1 MAGGC
6 TQKELL
12 SPEEMCRV
20 DVRFLWDKAQ
30 DGSPDGMTLLFYPED
45 ARSEFWRFEI
55 SGKEGGPVELPWG
68 TYTLVALNNDLPG
81 IRLKDMPYESA
92 SLTALEM
99 PRSQIYV
106 SPVGMV
112 YEGKVTDLRIMP
124 DKLSY
129 TAANGEM
136 VTNSLSVVECY
147 PDSVSTVYH
156 VIIDGVEGIERVKS
170 VEGVLAGC
178 AEGMLLSSH
187 VPLEPSV
194 ATQFNM
200 DIDTGSGMVVGSTTG
215 FPNNAS
221 SARYELTLRLHYY
234 AGGGYEKSFDVT
246 EQVINSFYPHNV
258 YLFIKGLT
266 LPDEP
271 TIDLDE
277 VGVKVDVE
285 GWKVIEIDLD
295 SENY

>member
-1 MAGGC
+1 M
-6 TQKELL
+6 L
-12 SPEEMCRV
+12 PEEMCRI

-30 DGSPDGMTLLFYPED
+30 GGSPDGMTLLFYPED

-55 SGKEGGPVELPWG
+55 SGKDGGPVEVPWG
-68 TYTLVALNNDLPG
+68 EYTLVAVNNDLPDV
-81 IRLKDMPYESA
+81 LLEDMPYESA
-92 SLTALEM
+92 SLRALEM
-99 PRSQIYV
+99 PRSQAYV
-106 SPVGMV
+106 SPVGV
-112 YEGKVTDLRIMP
+112 AYEGKVENLRIMP
-124 DKLSY
+124 DKVSY
-129 TAANGEM
+129 TATNGEM
-136 VTNSLSVVECY
+136 VTNSLSVVDCY
-147 PDSVSTVYH
+147 PDTVSTSYH

-170 VEGVLAGC
+170 VEGVLEGC
-178 AEGMLLSSH
+178 AGGMLLSSH
-187 VPLEPSV
+187 APLEPPV

-200 DIDTGSGMVVGSTTG
+200 DIDAGRGIVVGSTTG
-215 FPNNAS
+215 FPNNTT

-258 YLFIKGLT
+258 YISITGLT
-266 LPDEP
+266 LPEEP

-285 GWKVIEIDLD
+285 GWKVIEINLD